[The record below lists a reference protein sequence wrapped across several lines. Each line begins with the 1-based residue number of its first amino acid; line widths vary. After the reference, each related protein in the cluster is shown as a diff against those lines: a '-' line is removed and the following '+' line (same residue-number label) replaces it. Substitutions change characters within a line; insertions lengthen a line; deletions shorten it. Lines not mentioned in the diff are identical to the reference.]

1 MSDVMLEISD
11 LAVSAR
17 SRDGDVEI
25 VHGIDLSVRR
35 GETVA
40 VVGESGSGKS
50 VSMLAVMR
58 LLTGS
63 LAISRGSVVFDGVDL
78 TALDDDHIRAMRGRE
93 LAMVYQDPMTSL
105 NPLMR
110 VGDQVAEAMR
120 SHGMSK
126 TAARERTHE
135 LLAEVGIADPAR
147 SAKAYPHEFSGGMR
161 QRVIIA
167 MALAL
172 RPRLLIADEPTTAL
186 DVTIQQQILAL
197 VTGLQRDLGM
207 TTIWVT
213 HDLGVVARLVDRVVV
228 MYAGHIVEDAPTRQ
242 LFAKPQHP
250 YTHALLASLPNPA
263 DDSRPPL
270 RQLTGRPPLPSERVE
285 GCPFRPRCAQARDAC
300 AVRPVLEPRGE
311 GAAACW
317 VPAGEWRH

>member
-1 MSDVMLEISD
+1 VELSAVTKRFGEFVAVGDLTLDIYEGEFFSLLGPSGCGKTTILNLAAGLLTPRRGDVSFDGREISGVNT
-11 LAVSAR
+11 AVGYMTQDDTLLPWRTVASNIGLPLRMRKVPGDQIRQKVR
-17 SRDGDVEI
+17 SYLELL
-25 VHGIDLSVRR
+25 DLS
-35 GETVA
+35 
-40 VVGESGSGKS
+40 
-50 VSMLAVMR
+50 
-58 LLTGS
+58 
-63 LAISRGSVVFDGVDL
+63 
-78 TALDDDHIRAMRGRE
+78 H
-93 LAMVYQDPMTSL
+93 
-105 NPLMR
+105 
-110 VGDQVAEAMR
+110 
-120 SHGMSK
+120 
-126 TAARERTHE
+126 AAN
-135 LLAEVGIADPAR
+135 LFPGQL
-147 SAKAYPHEFSGGMR
+147 SGGMR
-161 QRVIIA
+161 QRVLMA
-167 MALAL
+167 VALACK
-172 RPRLLIADEPTTAL
+172 PRLMIADEPTTAL

-300 AVRPVLEPRGE
+300 AVRPVLEPRRE